1 MRDVREVTCIRQSQ
15 LNDRED
21 AIKALA
27 LRSLIAARQA
37 QQASWPCLVRPVSA
51 PRVSGPQTHC

>member
-1 MRDVREVTCIRQSQ
+1 MRDVREVTCVLRSQ
-15 LNDRED
+15 LNDKDD

-51 PRVSGPQTHC
+51 PAVHDQQNSC